1 MSKLLISK
9 LVFSLLLVL
18 FGEYCMA
25 VPVVPFS
32 LLKSPE
38 VITSLEKH
46 IGKALPSDYKD
57 FIVKYNGGYP
67 QQPNSVIDNKN
78 VSVRYFFGLNV
89 NNNYDL
95 GHILNLY
102 KDVIPL
108 NSIPIAED
116 NSGNLIVLSL
126 DTSSY
131 GEIFFWDH
139 EDIKLTTIARSFTDF
154 IDSLV
159 VLTDEDIGLKR
170 EDITSSWINPIFLKK
185 HSD

>member
-1 MSKLLISK
+1 
-9 LVFSLLLVL
+9 
-18 FGEYCMA
+18 MA
-25 VPVVPFS
+25 IPVVPFL

-38 VITSLEKH
+38 VIGSFEEH
-46 IGKALPSDYKD
+46 IGKELPSDYKE

-67 QQPNSVIDNKN
+67 QEPNSIIDNWN
-78 VSVRYFFGLNV
+78 VSVRCFFGLDV
-89 NNNYDL
+89 NNNYNL
-95 GHILNLY
+95 GHVLNLY

-126 DTSSY
+126 EKPSY

-139 EDIKLTTIARSFTDF
+139 EGIKLKIIAQSFTDF

-170 EDITSSWINPIFLKK
+170 KDITSSWINPIFLKN